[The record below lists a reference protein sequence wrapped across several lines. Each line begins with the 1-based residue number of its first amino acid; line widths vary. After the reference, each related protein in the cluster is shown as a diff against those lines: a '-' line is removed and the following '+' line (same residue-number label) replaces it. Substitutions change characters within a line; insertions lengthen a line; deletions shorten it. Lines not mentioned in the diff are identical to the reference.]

1 MPRGVGA
8 DRTYSTH
15 AEPKVMIQIRE
26 LVPDDYD
33 AVIALWRASEGVT
46 MRDAD
51 QREPLSEYL
60 IQHHGLSFVAVDAG
74 EIVGSTLCGT
84 DGRRG
89 YLQHVAV
96 AKSHRRRGIATAL
109 VERSI
114 NALAERGIDKCHL
127 MVLSDNVGAQAFWT
141 SLGWKERS
149 EIRLMSHTTS
159 GRANA

>member
-1 MPRGVGA
+1 MP
-8 DRTYSTH
+8 H
-15 AEPKVMIQIRE
+15 ANVRIEIRE

-33 AVIALWRASEGVT
+33 AVIALWRTSDGVT
-46 MRDAD
+46 LRDAD
-51 QREPLSEYL
+51 RREPLSAYL
-60 IQHHGLSFVAVDAG
+60 TQHHGLSFAAIDNGAL
-74 EIVGSTLCGT
+74 VGSTLCGT

-127 MVLSDNVGAQAFWT
+127 MVLADNVEAQAFWT
-141 SLGWKERS
+141 SIGWTERS
-149 EIRLMSHTTS
+149 EIRLMSRTAM
-159 GRANA
+159 GKPNA